1 VLHPDI
7 QSVLD
12 AMNATPGPPAH
23 EVPIAEARAAYVAE
37 TSRLCGRGEPVADVR
52 DEYVPGPGGDI
63 LVRMIRPAT
72 RDDSSAPHDA
82 SAATGAP
89 GSSEPDDASAATGAP
104 DSSEAHDASAATGPP
119 GSSEPVV
126 AFLHGGGWAMG
137 GVESHEA
144 ALRALATSSGALV
157 AAVEYR
163 LAPEHPFPAGLD
175 DSLAAV
181 RWLARDGAPLAVAG
195 DSAGGNLA
203 AVVARRLR
211 GEIPLR
217 LQVLLYPVADAA
229 LNTPSYRE
237 FSERWGLSAASMR
250 RFWNMYLDGRDG
262 SEPDASP
269 LRAADLAGVAPALVI
284 TAEADVLRD
293 EGEAYAAALR
303 EAGVPVELE
312 RWPGTIH
319 GFFRWLAVA
328 APAREVIERVGGALR
343 RALA

>member
-12 AMNATPGPPAH
+12 GMNAAPGPPAH
-23 EVPIAEARAAYVAE
+23 EVPIAEARAAHLAD
-37 TSRLCGRGEPVADVR
+37 SRRLCGPGEPVAEVR

-63 LVRMIRPAT
+63 LVRTFRP
-72 RDDSSAPHDA
+72 RDSSP
-82 SAATGAP
+82 TGI
-89 GSSEPDDASAATGAP
+89 
-104 DSSEAHDASAATGPP
+104 
-119 GSSEPVV
+119 V

-137 GVESHEA
+137 GVESYDGP
-144 ALRALATSSGALV
+144 LRRLANASGALV

-163 LAPEHPFPAGLD
+163 LAPEHRFPAALD
-175 DSLAAV
+175 DALAAV
-181 RWLARDGAPLAVAG
+181 RWLARDGTPVAVAG

-211 GEIPLR
+211 GELPLR
-217 LQVLLYPVADAA
+217 LQALIYPVTDAA

-237 FSERWGLSAASMR
+237 FSDRFGLSAASMR
-250 RFWNMYLDGRDG
+250 RFWNLYLDGRDG
-262 SEPDASP
+262 SHPDASP
-269 LRAADLAGVAPALVI
+269 LRATDLAGVAPALVI

-328 APAREVIERVGGALR
+328 APAREVVDRVGAALRGALAR
-343 RALA
+343 